1 MLIWYK
7 VNEIWQLLFLFFV
20 CSYKLQFL
28 TIPILKWFALIFC
41 SHGISKSFSAVYLA
55 KFKCVFKLPVITL
68 AVINAND
75 TLAFFWETNTHTQ
88 GRGKGVLTQRHTT
101 TLLKWMWIL
110 LFIWKLNCKRKF
122 LSKLRTYIRV
132 LYALLLTE
140 VEIEYWVKGLWRPW
154 HL

>member
-28 TIPILKWFALIFC
+28 TIPILKWFALFFC

-55 KFKCVFKLPVITL
+55 KFKCVFKLPIITL

-75 TLAFFWETNTHTQ
+75 TLAFF
-88 GRGKGVLTQRHTT
+88 
-101 TLLKWMWIL
+101 
-110 LFIWKLNCKRKF
+110 
-122 LSKLRTYIRV
+122 
-132 LYALLLTE
+132 
-140 VEIEYWVKGLWRPW
+140 
-154 HL
+154 

>member
-55 KFKCVFKLPVITL
+55 KFKCVFKLPIITL

-88 GRGKGVLTQRHTT
+88 GIGKGVLTQRHTT

-140 VEIEYWVKGLWRPW
+140 VEIEYWVMGLWRPW